1 MILYLDLWLHW
12 QNKLKG
18 PKYWIVGHMM
28 FWSVTVDDDFIGCIF
43 LIFLGAL
50 SYAELGTM
58 ITKSGAEY
66 AYLQE
71 AFSPLHRT
79 LGPLPSFL
87 FAWTSVLI
95 LKPALFG
102 VTSMS
107 FAVYAVEPFYGKCG
121 PDNTMVKVVAV
132 ICLCMYAMKVHWGLD
147 NAYYFVLSS
156 RHGNLSKSV
165 LVLLNMG
172 TV

>member
-1 MILYLDLWLHW
+1 MKPNPPL
-12 QNKLKG
+12 
-18 PKYWIVGHMM
+18 V
-28 FWSVTVDDDFIGCIF
+28 
-43 LIFLGAL
+43 GAL

-79 LGPLPSFL
+79 LGPIPSFL

-107 FAVYAVEPFYGKCG
+107 FAVYVVNPFYGQCTH
-121 PDNTMVKVVAV
+121 DDTIVKIVAV
-132 ICLCMYAMKVHWGLD
+132 LCLCKYRFNNNYLRFGIAGMYLFPD
-147 NAYYFVLSS
+147 F
-156 RHGNLSKSV
+156 SV
-165 LVLLNMG
+165 FHF
-172 TV
+172 

>member
-1 MILYLDLWLHW
+1 MFLSYLF
-12 QNKLKG
+12 
-18 PKYWIVGHMM
+18 V
-28 FWSVTVDDDFIGCIF
+28 
-43 LIFLGAL
+43 GAL

-71 AFSPLHRT
+71 AFSPLDRT
-79 LGPLPSFL
+79 LGPIPAFL

-107 FAVYAVEPFYGKCG
+107 FAVYVVDLFYGSCG
-121 PDNTMVKVVAV
+121 STDTMVKIVAV
-132 ICLCMYAMKVHWGLD
+132 LCLC
-147 NAYYFVLSS
+147 
-156 RHGNLSKSV
+156 KSE
-165 LVLLNMG
+165 
-172 TV
+172 

>member
-1 MILYLDLWLHW
+1 MLLDWVLLLIHKRFLITMIY
-12 QNKLKG
+12 Q
-18 PKYWIVGHMM
+18 KYWHLL
-28 FWSVTVDDDFIGCIF
+28 VDVNFVLF
-43 LIFLGAL
+43 LFQGAL

-66 AYLQE
+66 AYIQE

-79 LGPLPSFL
+79 VGPIPAFL

-107 FAVYAVEPFYGKCG
+107 FAVYVVEPFYGPCG
-121 PDNTMVKVVAV
+121 SSDLVVKIVAV
-132 ICLCMYAMKVHWGLD
+132 LCLCELIQH
-147 NAYYFVLSS
+147 FVVWYW
-156 RHGNLSKSV
+156 SV
-165 LVLLNMG
+165 EIG
-172 TV
+172 GSFTVCEASIGSFIYSEKIIPYNKIL

>member
-1 MILYLDLWLHW
+1 ML
-12 QNKLKG
+12 LK
-18 PKYWIVGHMM
+18 
-28 FWSVTVDDDFIGCIF
+28 
-43 LIFLGAL
+43 GAL

-71 AFSPLHRT
+71 AFSPLHRV
-79 LGPLPSFL
+79 LGPIPSFL

-107 FAVYAVEPFYGKCG
+107 FAVYVVEPFWGPCG
-121 PDNTMVKVVAV
+121 STDMIVKLVAV
-132 ICLCMYAMKVHWGLD
+132 LCLCKFYMKIL
-147 NAYYFVLSS
+147 
-156 RHGNLSKSV
+156 NLC
-165 LVLLNMG
+165 NNN
-172 TV
+172 TCI

>member
-1 MILYLDLWLHW
+1 MNIRLVLF
-12 QNKLKG
+12 
-18 PKYWIVGHMM
+18 V
-28 FWSVTVDDDFIGCIF
+28 
-43 LIFLGAL
+43 GAL
-50 SYAELGTM
+50 AYAELGTM

-79 LGPLPSFL
+79 LGPIPSFL

-107 FAVYAVEPFYGKCG
+107 FAVYVVDVCYGPCG
-121 PDNTMVKVVAV
+121 PSDFIVKLVAV
-132 ICLCMYAMKVHWGLD
+132 LCLCEFQY
-147 NAYYFVLSS
+147 
-156 RHGNLSKSV
+156 
-165 LVLLNMG
+165 
-172 TV
+172 